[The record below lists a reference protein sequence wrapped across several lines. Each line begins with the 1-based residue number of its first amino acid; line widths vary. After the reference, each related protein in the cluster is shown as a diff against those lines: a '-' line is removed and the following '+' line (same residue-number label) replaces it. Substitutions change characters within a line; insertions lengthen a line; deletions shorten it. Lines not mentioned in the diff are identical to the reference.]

1 MLRFWTPKPCIGY
14 LCAMARDLLNTGRE
28 HAWSWPLADWDR
40 MWRPSMWLKKPPRP
54 HKAHIWHIA
63 AIIVIAT
70 YANII
75 SNLVLDPAWH
85 IPFQLGIL
93 GISILIATRAGTTW
107 TSMGLRKDRTKR
119 GFIVGG
125 VIIGLITIGFVVAI
139 AVAAVFPDVRPM
151 FDNTEVIENSTGFV
165 LFQAFIRIP
174 IATAFYEEVLFRGVI
189 FGMLT
194 RRHSPLLA
202 AVITSLLFGLWHIA
216 PTIADPPNAQ
226 LDPNTLLDIAK
237 LAVFAVVGTAPAG
250 LAFLWVRLFA
260 NSVWASVLAHIGTN
274 SVGILAALFVVSFL

>member
-1 MLRFWTPKPCIGY
+1 
-14 LCAMARDLLNTGRE
+14 
-28 HAWSWPLADWDR
+28 

-54 HKAHIWHIA
+54 HRTHFWHIA

-75 SNLVLDPAWH
+75 SNLVLDDVWH

-93 GISILIATRAGTTW
+93 GISMLIATRAGTTW
-107 TSMGLRKDRTKR
+107 TSMGLRKDRAKR
-119 GFIVGG
+119 GFIIGG
-125 VIIGLITIGFVVAI
+125 VIIGLIAFGFVVAV
-139 AVAAVFPDVRPM
+139 AAAAVFPDVRPM
-151 FDNTEVIENSTGFV
+151 FDNTGVVENTTGFV
-165 LFQAFIRIP
+165 LFQAFVRIP

-226 LDPNTLLDIAK
+226 LDPNSLLDIAK

-250 LAFLWVRLFA
+250 LGFLWVRLFA
-260 NSVWASVLAHIGTN
+260 NSVWAAVLAHIGTN
-274 SVGILAALFVVSFL
+274 SVGILAALFVVNFM

>member
-1 MLRFWTPKPCIGY
+1 
-14 LCAMARDLLNTGRE
+14 
-28 HAWSWPLADWDR
+28 
-40 MWRPSMWLKKPPRP
+40 MWLKKPPRP
-54 HKAHIWHIA
+54 HKAHLWHIA

-75 SNLVLDPAWH
+75 SNLVLDPVWH

-93 GISILIATRAGTTW
+93 GISMLIATRAGTTW
-107 TSMGLRKDRTKR
+107 TSMGLRKDRAKR

-139 AVAAVFPDVRPM
+139 AAAAVFPDVRPI

-165 LFQAFIRIP
+165 LFQAFVRIP
-174 IATAFYEEVLFRGVI
+174 LATAFYEEVLFRGVI

-226 LDPNTLLDIAK
+226 LDPNGLLDIAK

-250 LAFLWVRLFA
+250 LAFRRTCVPVGPSLRQQRLGLRARPHWHQQRRHPGRPVRSELSLRA
-260 NSVWASVLAHIGTN
+260 QNTEQRAQTPTRPRWW
-274 SVGILAALFVVSFL
+274 

>member
-1 MLRFWTPKPCIGY
+1 
-14 LCAMARDLLNTGRE
+14 MARDLLNTGRE
-28 HAWSWPLADWDR
+28 HAWSWPLDDWDQ
-40 MWRPSMWLKKPPRP
+40 MWRPSMWLKKPPR
-54 HKAHIWHIA
+54 AHRTHVWHIA
-63 AIIVIAT
+63 AIIAIAT

-93 GISILIATRAGTTW
+93 GVAMLIAARAGTTW
-107 TSMGLRKDRTKR
+107 TAVGLRKDRMRR

-125 VIIGLITIGFVVAI
+125 SIIGLITVGFIIAI
-139 AVAAVFPDVRPM
+139 AAAAIFPGLRPL
-151 FDNTEVIENSTGFV
+151 FDNTEVLENSTGFI
-165 LFQAFIRIP
+165 LFQAFVRIP
-174 IATAFYEEVLFRGVI
+174 IATAFYEELLFRGII

-194 RRHSPLLA
+194 RRHSPLIA

-226 LDPNTLLDIAK
+226 LDPNTLIDLFK
-237 LAVFAVVGTAPAG
+237 LAAFAVAGTAPAG
-250 LAFLWVRLFA
+250 FAFLWARLYA

-274 SVGILAALFVVSFL
+274 SIGILAALFVVNFL

>member
-1 MLRFWTPKPCIGY
+1 
-14 LCAMARDLLNTGRE
+14 
-28 HAWSWPLADWDR
+28 

-54 HKAHIWHIA
+54 HKAHLWHIA
-63 AIIVIAT
+63 AIIAIAI

-75 SNLVLDPAWH
+75 SNLVLDPIWH

-93 GISILIATRAGTTW
+93 GISMLIATRAGTTW

-119 GFIVGG
+119 GLKVGG
-125 VIIGLITIGFVVAI
+125 VIIGLITLGFVIAI
-139 AVAAVFPDVRPM
+139 AAAAIFPNLRPM
-151 FDNTEVIENSTGFV
+151 FENTEVVENSTAFV
-165 LFQAFIRIP
+165 LVQAFIRIP

-202 AVITSLLFGLWHIA
+202 AVIVSLLFGLWHIA

-226 LDPNTLLDIAK
+226 LDPSNLIDMAK
-237 LAVFAVVGTAPAG
+237 LAALAVVGTAPAG
-250 LAFLWVRLFA
+250 FAFLWIRLYA

-274 SVGILAALFVVSFL
+274 SIGMLAALFVVNVL

>member
-28 HAWSWPLADWDR
+28 HAWSWPLTDWDQ
-40 MWRPSMWLKKPPRP
+40 MWRPSMWLKTPPSP

-75 SNLVLDPAWH
+75 SNLVLDDIWH

-93 GISILIATRAGTTW
+93 GIVILIAKRAGTTW
-107 TSMGLRKDRTKR
+107 TSMALRRDRARRGL
-119 GFIVGG
+119 IIGG
-125 VIIGLITIGFVVAI
+125 VIIGVMTLGFLIAI
-139 AVAAVFPDVRPM
+139 ASAAIFPDLRQM
-151 FDNTEVIENSTGFV
+151 FDNTEVVENSTGFV
-165 LFQAFIRIP
+165 LFQAFVRIP
-174 IATAFYEEVLFRGVI
+174 IATAFYEEILFRAVI

-226 LDPNTLLDIAK
+226 LDPSDLLDFAK
-237 LAVFAVVGTAPAG
+237 LAALAVVGTAPAG
-250 LAFLWVRLFA
+250 FAFLWVRLYA

-274 SVGILAALFVVSFL
+274 SIGILAALFVVNVL

>member
-1 MLRFWTPKPCIGY
+1 
-14 LCAMARDLLNTGRE
+14 MARDLLNTGRE
-28 HAWSWPLADWDR
+28 HAWSWPLADWDQ

-63 AIIVIAT
+63 AIIAIAT

-75 SNLVLDPAWH
+75 SNLVLDPVWH

-93 GISILIATRAGTTW
+93 GIAMLIATRAGTTW
-107 TSMGLRKDRTKR
+107 TSMGLRKDRAKR

-125 VIIGLITIGFVVAI
+125 AIIGLITIGFIIAI
-139 AVAAVFPDVRPM
+139 AAAAVFPGLRPM
-151 FDNTEVIENSTGFV
+151 FENTEVVENSTGFV
-165 LFQAFIRIP
+165 LFQAFVRIP
-174 IATAFYEEVLFRGVI
+174 IATAFYEEMLFRGVI

-226 LDPNTLLDIAK
+226 LDPSSLLDIGK
-237 LAVFAVVGTAPAG
+237 LAVFAVAGTAPAG
-250 LAFLWVRLFA
+250 LAFLWVRLYA

-274 SVGILAALFVVSFL
+274 SIGILAALFVVSFM

>member
-1 MLRFWTPKPCIGY
+1 
-14 LCAMARDLLNTGRE
+14 
-28 HAWSWPLADWDR
+28 
-40 MWRPSMWLKKPPRP
+40 MWLKKPPRP
-54 HKAHIWHIA
+54 HKTHLWHIA
-63 AIIVIAT
+63 AIIAIAT

-75 SNLVLDPAWH
+75 SNLVLDEAWH

-93 GISILIATRAGTTW
+93 GIAILIATRAGTTW
-107 TSMGLRKDRTKR
+107 TSMGLRKDRAKR

-125 VIIGLITIGFVVAI
+125 AIIGLITIGFAI
-139 AVAAVFPDVRPM
+139 AIAAAAIFPDLRTL
-151 FDNTEVIENSTGFV
+151 FDNSEVIENTTGWV
-165 LFQAFIRIP
+165 LFQSFVRIP

-202 AVITSLLFGLWHIA
+202 ALITSLLFGLWHIA

-226 LDPNTLLDIAK
+226 LDPQGLIDIGK
-237 LAVFAVVGTAPAG
+237 LAALAVVGTAPAG
-250 LAFLWVRLFA
+250 FAFLWVRLRA

-274 SVGILAALFVVSFL
+274 SVGMLAALFVVTVL

>member
-1 MLRFWTPKPCIGY
+1 
-14 LCAMARDLLNTGRE
+14 
-28 HAWSWPLADWDR
+28 
-40 MWRPSMWLKKPPRP
+40 MWLKKPPRP
-54 HKAHIWHIA
+54 HRTHFWHIA

-75 SNLVLDPAWH
+75 SNLVLDEVWH

-93 GISILIATRAGTTW
+93 GVALLIATRAGTTR
-107 TSMGLRKDRTKR
+107 TSMGLRRDRAGR

-125 VIIGLITIGFVVAI
+125 TIIGLITAGFVVAV
-139 AVAAVFPDVRPM
+139 VAAAIVPSLRTM
-151 FDNTEVIENSTGFV
+151 FQNTEVIENTTGWV
-165 LFQAFIRIP
+165 LFQAFVRIP

-202 AVITSLLFGLWHIA
+202 AVIASLLFGLWHIA

-226 LDPNTLLDIAK
+226 LDPSGLLDIAK
-237 LAVFAVVGTAPAG
+237 LAALAVVGTAPAG
-250 LAFLWVRLFA
+250 FAFLWARLYA

-274 SVGILAALFVVSFL
+274 SIGMLAALFVVSVM

>member
-1 MLRFWTPKPCIGY
+1 
-14 LCAMARDLLNTGRE
+14 MARDLLNTGRE
-28 HAWSWPLADWDR
+28 HAWSWPLSDWDQ

-63 AIIVIAT
+63 AIIAIAT
-70 YANII
+70 YANVI
-75 SNLVLDPAWH
+75 SNLVLDEAWH

-93 GISILIATRAGTTW
+93 GIAVLIAARAGTTW

-119 GFIVGG
+119 GFIIGG
-125 VIIGLITIGFVVAI
+125 AIIGFIALAFSI
-139 AVAAVFPDVRPM
+139 AVAAAAIFPGLRPM
-151 FDNTEVIENSTGFV
+151 FENTEVIENTTGFV
-165 LFQAFIRIP
+165 LFQAFVRVP

-194 RRHSPLLA
+194 RRNSPLLA
-202 AVITSLLFGLWHIA
+202 ALITSLLFGLWHIA

-226 LDPNTLLDIAK
+226 LDPNGLVDIAI
-237 LAVFAVVGTAPAG
+237 LAVLAVAGTAPAG
-250 LAFLWVRLFA
+250 LAFLWVRLYS

-274 SVGILAALFVVSFL
+274 SVGILAALFVVNFM